1 MKNVKKYMV
10 EFQIPFPF
18 PIELEEMIPDQRLAV
33 HDLFLEEKLL
43 TYTLAM
49 DRSKLWAI
57 FLAEEESELLTY
69 IDQLPMS
76 MYLHYDYSEIMF
88 HETIQYIP
96 SMSQN

>member
-1 MKNVKKYMV
+1 MV
-10 EFQIPFPF
+10 EFQIPYPF
-18 PIELEEMIPDQRLAV
+18 PMELEELIPEQRVAV

-43 TYTLAM
+43 SYTLAF

-57 FLAEEESELLTY
+57 FLAEEESELITL
-69 IDQLPMS
+69 IDKLPMS
-76 MYLHYDYSEIMF
+76 AYLHYDYSEIMF